1 MAEIT
6 QEIIDRYKKVTVATV
21 YGGVRR
27 LGYDPSFMREV
38 KAFTPGKT
46 IAGRARTLRFIPP
59 RPDIMAEVHQGVDS
73 PEYVAMGSCEPGDIL
88 VCDGMGKKYAAIGG
102 DVKLLQLKMRGAAGM
117 VTDAAIRDLDIV
129 AKDYGIAIFAGDRT
143 PMGGAGEIDPFEAN
157 CTIQCGGV
165 AVCPGDLIVGDDDG
179 VVVVPAVAAKEII
192 DWVEEH
198 EAVEEYSR
206 ASYSQRTSRLESIIP
221 SPKPPWSSI
230 TGLRAARLSDFIR
243 IHYVGCHRHDQQY
256 DSAPSF

>member
-59 RPDIMAEVHQGVDS
+59 RPDIMAEVHQGTDS
-73 PEYVAMGSCEPGDIL
+73 PEYVAMGSCGPGDIL

-198 EAVEEYSR
+198 EAVEEYVKGLIKSENVAPGKYYPITEATVEQYHR
-206 ASYSQRTSRLESIIP
+206 SQ
-221 SPKPPWSSI
+221 
-230 TGLRAARLSDFIR
+230 G
-243 IHYVGCHRHDQQY
+243 G
-256 DSAPSF
+256 

>member
-6 QEIIDRYKKVTVATV
+6 QEIIERYKKVTAATV
-21 YGGVRR
+21 YSGLVR
-27 LGYDPSFMREV
+27 LGYDPCFMREV

-46 IAGRARTLRFIPP
+46 IVGRTRTLRFIPP
-59 RPDIMAEVHQGVDS
+59 RRDIMAEVHNGADS
-73 PEYVAMGSCEPGDIL
+73 PEYEAMGSCEPGDIL

-117 VTDAAIRDLDIV
+117 VTDASIRDLDIV

-157 CTIQCGGV
+157 GTIQCGGV
-165 AVCPGDLIVGDDDG
+165 AVRPGDLIVGDDDG
-179 VVVVPAVAAKEII
+179 VVVVPPVVAEEVI

-198 EAVEEYSR
+198 EAVEEYVKGLIETENV
-206 ASYSQRTSRLESIIP
+206 APGTYYPITEATVKEYHKSQ
-221 SPKPPWSSI
+221 
-230 TGLRAARLSDFIR
+230 G
-243 IHYVGCHRHDQQY
+243 G
-256 DSAPSF
+256 

>member
-59 RPDIMAEVHQGVDS
+59 RPDIMAEVHQGADS

-102 DVKLLQLKMRGAAGM
+102 DVKLLQLKMPRPGYRGQRLRHCH
-117 VTDAAIRDLDIV
+117 IRGRPNSD
-129 AKDYGIAIFAGDRT
+129 GRSGRDR
-143 PMGGAGEIDPFEAN
+143 P
-157 CTIQCGGV
+157 
-165 AVCPGDLIVGDDDG
+165 L
-179 VVVVPAVAAKEII
+179 
-192 DWVEEH
+192 
-198 EAVEEYSR
+198 
-206 ASYSQRTSRLESIIP
+206 
-221 SPKPPWSSI
+221 
-230 TGLRAARLSDFIR
+230 
-243 IHYVGCHRHDQQY
+243 
-256 DSAPSF
+256 